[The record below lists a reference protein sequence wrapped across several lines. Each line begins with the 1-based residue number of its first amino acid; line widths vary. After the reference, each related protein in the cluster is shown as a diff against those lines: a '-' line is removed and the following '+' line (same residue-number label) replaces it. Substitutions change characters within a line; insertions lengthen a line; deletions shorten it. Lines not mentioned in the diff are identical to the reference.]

1 MNYILEKL
9 GQDPKLSMKRFIQGI
24 GLFVIG
30 VLFIF
35 LGYYQHHLWQ
45 VLGIIFLSLGSIVAA
60 WGYIGLFA
68 NRLYH
73 IFNRHK

>member
-1 MNYILEKL
+1 MNSILEKL
-9 GQDPKLSMKRFIQGI
+9 GQNPKLSMTRFIQGI

-35 LGYYQHHLWQ
+35 LGYYQDHLWQ
-45 VLGIIFLSLGSIVAA
+45 MLGIFLLGLGCLFSA

-73 IFNRHK
+73 IFNRNR